1 MRNSFKYLYRD
12 VSTKKIHNLK
22 FENHILFSRLSENF
36 SWRYSHSALRECS
49 EEGREEPEY
58 RVFAEGEKK
67 YIVKYQ
73 KITTNH
79 KNRHLSGTNDFSG
92 KMQVWAYWN
101 YSFNIHL
108 NYLGPVSCFS
118 PSVIPFTVHH
128 QGLLQW
134 SMVLWLQHP
143 VYWNG

>member
-1 MRNSFKYLYRD
+1 M
-12 VSTKKIHNLK
+12 STEKIHNLK

-49 EEGREEPEY
+49 KEGREEPEY

-92 KMQVWAYWN
+92 KMQE
-101 YSFNIHL
+101 SGLTEI
-108 NYLGPVSCFS
+108 
-118 PSVIPFTVHH
+118 IPLICIPAIWDK
-128 QGLLQW
+128 LLTR
-134 SMVLWLQHP
+134 
-143 VYWNG
+143 GTG